1 MNIEELIKQRREL
14 QASLVSIVEK
24 AEGENRA
31 LSDAED
37 KTYKDTLAKVKA
49 IQARIDRVREVN
61 DLNAASAA
69 DDHQLSQPQGQS
81 YTPPAPADQVQ
92 RGLSNQENKDLKK
105 YSFRKAF
112 LASHRGGSLEGV
124 ELEMHKEG
132 ENEILSKGI
141 SPNDGVHIP
150 EAVMWA
156 GSRRNGLQG
165 QKNGYRN
172 DMTTT
177 AGQGGETIATE
188 LRAPID
194 VLTDAL
200 VLTQLGVTAWFGL
213 RGNLSV
219 PVMGATAK
227 PTEKA
232 ETGAADEVT
241 GTTSAISLAP
251 ERLPVV
257 TEATSQLLH
266 QDSID
271 IEAWLRNNLFV
282 NMAVRM
288 QDMAINGS
296 GSSNQPTGLLQ
307 TGGLTLVA
315 LGTNGAAPDR
325 TTLTRLMGNVDI
337 ANALMGNLG
346 WLTNGK
352 IRTTLQETKK
362 DAGSGQFVWN
372 EDTPDQLMGYRAGV
386 TNSVPSNLV
395 KGSSGA
401 VCSAAVFGNFQDLA
415 IAQWGGMTLLRDNA
429 TKFDT
434 GLIRIGAE
442 TFYNAIC
449 LRAASFS
456 ATKDALTTI

>member
-1 MNIEELIKQRREL
+1 MNLDELLKQRSEL
-14 QASLVSIVEK
+14 QAKLVSIVEK
-24 AEGENRA
+24 AEGESRELNK
-31 LSDAED
+31 DED
-37 KTYKDTLAKVKA
+37 KEYKDTLTKVKA
-49 IQARIDRVREVN
+49 LTNRIDRIREVN
-61 DLNAASAA
+61 DLGAAAA
-69 DDHQLSQPQGQS
+69 NDQQQLTEPQGQAYAS
-81 YTPPAPADQVQ
+81 APADHIQ
-92 RGLSNQENKDLKK
+92 RGNSNAENRDLRN

-112 LASHRGGSLEGV
+112 LASRQLGKLEGL
-124 ELEMHKEG
+124 EKEMHQQG
-132 ENEILSKGI
+132 ENEIIAIGT

-156 GSRRNGLQG
+156 GSRINGGQG
-165 QKNGYRN
+165 QMNAYRN
-172 DMTTT
+172 DMTKAAT
-177 AGQGGETIATE
+177 QGGDTIATD

-194 VLTDAL
+194 VLYDAL
-200 VLTQLGVTAWFGL
+200 VLTSLGVTTWFGMQ
-213 RGNLSV
+213 GNLSV
-219 PVMGATAK
+219 PVMGSTAK
-227 PTEKA
+227 PTEKS

-241 GTTSAISLAP
+241 GTTSAVPLAP

-257 TEATSQLLH
+257 TEATSQLLR
-266 QDSID
+266 QSSIN
-271 IEAWLRNNLFV
+271 IESWLRNNLFT
-282 NMAVRM
+282 NMAIRM

-315 LGTNGAAPDR
+315 LGTDGAAPTR
-325 TTLTRLMGNVDI
+325 TMLTRQLGKVDI

-352 IRTTLQETKK
+352 VRTTLQETKK

-372 EDTPDQLMGYRAGV
+372 EETPNQLMGYTAAV

-395 KGSSGA
+395 KGGSGS
-401 VCSAAVFGNFQDLA
+401 VCSAHIFGNFSDLV
-415 IAQWGGMTLLRDNA
+415 IAQWGGMTLLSDNI

-442 TFYNAIC
+442 TFYNS
-449 LRAASFS
+449 LVTRAASFA